1 MQQTRG
7 QLLDAGGIEVL
18 GSWDILLNGQRWVEK
33 PSDNGNGWYL
43 GDTGDTDNLVMVI
56 SDR

>member
-7 QLLDAGGIEVL
+7 QLLEAGGVEVL

-43 GDTGDTDNLVMVI
+43 GDIGDTDTLVMVI
-56 SDR
+56 SDK

>member
-1 MQQTRG
+1 MKTRG
-7 QLLDAGGIEVL
+7 QLLDEGGIEVL
-18 GSWDILLNGQRWVEK
+18 GSWDILVNGVRWVEM

-43 GDTGDTDNLVMVI
+43 GDIGDTDTLVMVI